1 MHVREILAQANSL
14 SKPTVTVSSPVL
26 SVAATPALEERALT
40 LSIILPAMDETWSL
54 RETVQRIE
62 STNHAEVL
70 EYLIVLCRHTTAEC
84 RGVADELVEKYPCKV
99 RILEQSLPYLG
110 GAVRDAFAVA
120 RGTHVVM
127 MGADLETNPAT
138 VPLMVDKAKLHPA
151 AIITATRWKGGFR
164 FDGYDLVKLVLNRI
178 FQQFFTLLYHVPL
191 TDLTFAYRVIPTQ
204 LVRSIQWEELK
215 HPFLFET
222 IVKPLRLGVEVIEV
236 PSFWQKRREGV
247 THNTFLTNF
256 LYFRTGLKTRFRA
269 PGKLLR
275 DPQ

>member
-1 MHVREILAQANSL
+1 M
-14 SKPTVTVSSPVL
+14 TVTASSPVL
-26 SVAATPALEERALT
+26 CMEAPPSVEARALG

-62 STNHAEVL
+62 STNHADVL
-70 EYLIVLCRHTTAEC
+70 EYLIVLCRHTTSEC
-84 RGVADELVEKYPCKV
+84 RSVADELVAMYPDRV
-99 RILEQSLPYLG
+99 HILDQRLPYLG
-110 GAVRDAFAVA
+110 GAVRDAFEVA

-138 VPLMVDKAKLHPA
+138 MPLMVAQAKLHPV
-151 AIITATRWKGGFR
+151 AIVTATRWKGGFR
-164 FDGYDLVKLVLNRI
+164 FDGYDLVKLALNRI
-178 FQQFFTLLYHVPL
+178 FQQFFTLLYRVPL
-191 TDLTFAYRVIPTQ
+191 TDLTFAYRVIPTA
-204 LVRSIQWEELK
+204 LVRSIEWEELK

-256 LYFRTGLKTRFRA
+256 LYFRTGLKTRFRS
-269 PGKLLR
+269 PRKLLR
-275 DPQ
+275 ESQ